1 MARRRQYSN
10 TKGKRAA
17 LRHIEEAREF
27 TEEIGGSDL
36 DVKKYFFSLSDIE
49 LAPILSEYGEDFGS
63 KAEDYA
69 RETLPKWKS
78 GNREMSGIVCKRLF
92 GLLPPRM
99 PLKKKYEL
107 AENIWK
113 HFGPSS
119 DNSYQIGPNTPISS
133 VEKLI
138 FSKLVEVVTEYSIPE
153 NVHNR
158 FSWLSDGD
166 VKAKEDLLNYFR
178 QLEKTLLS
186 EKINSE
192 LPILEELIKIIKD
205 IKNFKPDLILAVGGG
220 AVIDYAK
227 IANVVDVRSD
237 LADLIVNYSYPFKEK
252 YTKLAVI
259 PTTAGSGAEVTSN
272 AVIYVDGIKHSFES
286 ELLIPDNFFLI
297 PEFLISAPNKI
308 KASAGFDAIA
318 QALESLVSKK
328 SNDQSVEYASNSLRV
343 SINSY
348 VSFLNEPNLKNA
360 TEMSIASNLAG
371 KAISISKTTA
381 PHAASYPFTSLFN
394 ISHGHAVGL
403 FFESF
408 FKFNFD
414 NLNRSETSF
423 DLKKRFDLIFDLF
436 GVKSI
441 NDFNSKIT
449 LIKQQAK
456 LEDNLETLD
465 IDIRQ
470 SSEKIIKGINLLRL
484 GNNPVK
490 IDGKDI
496 FNIISRNI

>member
-1 MARRRQYSN
+1 MINSTDDIKN
-10 TKGKRAA
+10 FIKDKNFKKIFILCGKKSFITSGA
-17 LRHIEEAREF
+17 E
-27 TEEIGGSDL
+27 
-36 DVKKYFFSLSDIE
+36 VFF
-49 LAPILSEYGEDFGS
+49 
-63 KAEDYA
+63 
-69 RETLPKWKS
+69 
-78 GNREMSGIVCKRLF
+78 
-92 GLLPPRM
+92 
-99 PLKKKYEL
+99 
-107 AENIWK
+107 
-113 HFGPSS
+113 
-119 DNSYQIGPNTPISS
+119 
-133 VEKLI
+133 
-138 FSKLVEVVTEYSIPE
+138 
-153 NVHNR
+153 
-158 FSWLSDGD
+158 
-166 VKAKEDLLNYFR
+166 
-178 QLEKTLLS
+178 KTLLDNKEIYS
-186 EKINSE
+186 FNKSSE
-192 LPILEELIKIIKD
+192 LPILDELIKIIND
-205 IKNFKPDLILAVGGG
+205 IRSFKPDLILAVGGG

-227 IANVVDVRSD
+227 IANVID
-237 LADLIVNYSYPFKEK
+237 LRADLKDLIVNYSYPFKNK

-286 ELLIPDNFFLI
+286 ELLVPDNFFLI
-297 PEFLISAPNKI
+297 PEFLVSAPNKI

-328 SNDQSVEYASNSLRV
+328 SNEKSVEYASKSLRV

-348 VSFLNEPNLKNA
+348 ISFLNDPNLKNA

-403 FFESF
+403 FFENF

-423 DLKKRFDLIFDLF
+423 DLKKRFDLVFNLF
-436 GVKSI
+436 NVKNI

-449 LIKQQAK
+449 LIKKRAK
-456 LEDNLETLD
+456 LEDNLNLLNINIE
-465 IDIRQ
+465 Q
-470 SSEKIIKGINLLRL
+470 NSERIIKGINLLRL

-496 FNIISRNI
+496 YNIISKKHLS